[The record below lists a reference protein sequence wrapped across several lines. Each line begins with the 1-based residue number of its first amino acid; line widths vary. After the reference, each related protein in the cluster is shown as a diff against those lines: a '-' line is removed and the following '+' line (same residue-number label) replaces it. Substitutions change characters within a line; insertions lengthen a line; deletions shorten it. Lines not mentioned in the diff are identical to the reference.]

1 MFRIVTA
8 KDYTTLMITHVIDF
22 LIDYFTNLSVKK
34 IFGGIIV
41 LLSLAIISKGQ
52 ISGDPNRAV
61 LYAIV
66 GILIGGI
73 GFIVI
78 YYDMAKDKIGHE
90 YDDIQI
96 LTKAY
101 EQKVREERKVNAW
114 HMDKQ
119 SSEKNTQDKNK

>member
-1 MFRIVTA
+1 
-8 KDYTTLMITHVIDF
+8 MITHIIDF
-22 LIDYFTNLSVKK
+22 FVDYFTNLNVVK

-61 LYAIV
+61 LYAVV

-73 GFIVI
+73 GFVVI
-78 YYDMAKDKIGHE
+78 YYDMAKDKIGHG
-90 YDDIQI
+90 YDEINT

-114 HMDKQ
+114 HMNKESD
-119 SSEKNTQDKNK
+119 EKNTQDNTK